1 MIYCY
6 EIIKDSIG
14 GNGMT
19 NKDLPEKLLED
30 YNDIFADIVNVL
42 LFNGERIIK
51 EDELQNLQ
59 MVSQYKAETGILHE
73 EERDTGKKWKQGDII
88 ISSIGLENQNKY
100 FKFMPVRVIGY
111 DGANYREQLLV
122 KNTKKYILL
131 FQ

>member
-59 MVSQYKAETGILHE
+59 TVSQYKAETGILHE
-73 EERDTGKKWKQGDII
+73 EERDTGKK
-88 ISSIGLENQNKY
+88 
-100 FKFMPVRVIGY
+100 
-111 DGANYREQLLV
+111 
-122 KNTKKYILL
+122 
-131 FQ
+131 